1 MAARFISDFDPYLPK
16 IMNTLDQSAP
26 VRRGEEL
33 NLAAL
38 ETYLVAHLPGAG
50 GPLVVEQFPSGF
62 SNLTYLLRLGTRE
75 LVLRRPPFGANIKSA
90 HDMGRE
96 YRVLSGL
103 HRVYAKVPQ
112 TLLYCDDEEVIG
124 APFYVME
131 RLHGVI
137 LRGRPS
143 ARLDLAPETMRSI
156 AVAAVDNLAAI
167 HAVDYAAAGLGDLG
181 RPDGYV
187 ARQIEGWTKRYRAA
201 QTDEMADIEHV
212 IDWLGANLP
221 PDAGAALIHNDY
233 KFDNLMLNP
242 ANLGEIVAVLDW
254 EMCTIGDPLM
264 DLGTTL
270 GYWIEPGDPPAL
282 QAMLGLTTLPGN
294 LTRREVVDRYAATS
308 GRAVDDPLFYYL
320 YGLFKIAVIVQQIYA
335 RYRRGHTQDPRFAG
349 LVEVVGACGSLAAA
363 ALARGSIG

>member
-1 MAARFISDFDPYLPK
+1 MSI
-16 IMNTLDQSAP
+16 LDQSAP

-38 ETYLVAHLPGAG
+38 EDYLVAQLPGAG

-62 SNLTYLLRLGTRE
+62 SNLTYLLRLGDRE

-103 HRVYAKVPQ
+103 RRVYPKVPR
-112 TLLYCDDEEVIG
+112 TLLYCEDEAVLG

-137 LRGRPS
+137 LRGRP
-143 ARLDLAPETMRSI
+143 APGMDLTPEVMHSI
-156 AVAAVDNLAAI
+156 AIAAVDNLAAI
-167 HAVDYAAAGLGDLG
+167 HAVDYDSAGLGDLG
-181 RPDGYV
+181 RPEGYV
-187 ARQIEGWTKRYRAA
+187 TRQIEGWTRRYRAA
-201 QTDEMADIEHV
+201 QTDDLPAIEHL
-212 IDWLGANLP
+212 IDWLAGHMPA
-221 PDAGAALIHNDY
+221 DSGAALIHNDY

-294 LTRREVVDRYAATS
+294 LTRRQVVERYVAAS
-308 GRAVDDPLFYYL
+308 GRPVNDPLFYYL
-320 YGLFKIAVIVQQIYA
+320 FGLFKIAVIVQQIYA
-335 RYRRGHTQDPRFAG
+335 RYRRGHTQDRRFAG
-349 LVEVVGACGSLAAA
+349 LSEVVGACGSLAAT
-363 ALARGSIG
+363 ALARGAISQ